1 MTGRGADI
9 SDRPYTLD
17 EADEACRRGGG
28 RPGAAGP
35 PRIVAEDAILLLL
48 HADPSPMGGGDGR
61 VRRAILAAAA
71 ALRGLGVEPALL
83 RGERAARHAPRI
95 DDAVEQLVFSNRV
108 RMYGDRGNRDFAIG
122 ITERGSA
129 AIREKYESL
138 PAAAQAELAR
148 IRAGPAAWPRPRTAA
163 LRGGA
168 RASSGAP
175 LKSSLQTA
183 RGIGGQ
189 DGRRGAEEW
198 PRDGRGTAAARRL
211 EYAAHGNQLLEEG
224 KYSEAY
230 EAYKLAKGRGSPD
243 ADLDIAIAASLAK
256 MDRHK
261 DALRHCR
268 AAIKAD
274 PAGYAGYTAMG
285 HCLDGLGRYS
295 EALSCHLRAAR
306 LDPARAAARKAAS
319 FSLFRL
325 GRYEEAL
332 RHAESAAS
340 MEPKDPA
347 AHMRVA
353 ACLSMLGRHEE
364 AVARGRKAIRAA
376 PGRVDSYFP
385 LIISLLGLGRH
396 GAALKWC
403 DRAAEADALDPRPHH
418 AWALALYE
426 LGRHEEALSRCQK
439 SVDLDPSDPGIRG
452 TMARMLRDAGRLP
465 EALSNCEAIVS
476 AEPGN
481 VYALSNMGTV
491 LAGMGRH
498 EEAFACFGRALRL
511 DPRQPSPR
519 YNRAMSLQAT
529 GRLHMALKE
538 YERVIALDPG
548 HTGAHNNKGA
558 VLYELGRG
566 GEALAHFDRALEL
579 DPGNAVIHLNKALSL
594 QPLGLRREALAHFD
608 RALELDPGNAD
619 AHVGRASCLAELGLP
634 DGKIGSYAGEALG
647 LATAAAGGAG
657 PGGAGR
663 RGAAAQE
670 TTPGGGRAQRVKSLL
685 SKDESKVLE
694 FKSWPASQQGTSSGS
709 GKIEGKIAKELCSFV
724 NTEGGD
730 LLIGVGDGG
739 EAEGLAPGGGRL
751 LRKERDEM
759 QAWLTNVIV
768 DYFGAEHDGRFDRDI
783 VEVDG
788 LDVLHCAVAAS
799 KDGPVVLRKRLEGK
813 YYFFVRAGSSCRA
826 LDTKGML
833 EYVKT
838 RWPGRAS
845 RPRPMRQS
853 VGSLDALA
861 SAIQVL
867 VESVM
872 EMREN
877 RKQAGA
883 SSHTPPRCQRRA
895 PPGARVRELPTT
907 PSRSTE
913 KGTRTSRW

>member
-1 MTGRGADI
+1 MTGGGADI

-17 EADEACRRGGG
+17 EADEACRGGGG
-28 RPGAAGP
+28 RPGAAGL

-83 RGERAARHAPRI
+83 RGERAARHATRI

-108 RMYGDRGNRDFAIG
+108 RMHGDRGSRDFAIG

-129 AIREKYESL
+129 AIGEKYGSL
-138 PAAAQAELAR
+138 PAAARAELAR
-148 IRAGPAAWPRPRTAA
+148 IRAGPGGRPRPRAAA

-168 RASSGAP
+168 RASNGAP
-175 LKSSLQTA
+175 LKNYLQTA

-189 DGRRGAEEW
+189 GGRRGAEEQ
-198 PRDGRGTAAARRL
+198 PRDGRGTAAAKCL
-211 EYAAHGNQLLEEG
+211 EYTARGNRLLKEG
-224 KYSEAY
+224 KYDEAY

-243 ADLDIAIAASLAK
+243 ADLDIAIAASLAR

-268 AAIKAD
+268 AAIGAD
-274 PAGYAGYTAMG
+274 PAGYAGYTTMG
-285 HCLDGLGRYS
+285 HCLDGLGRYE
-295 EALSCHLRAAR
+295 EALPYHLRAAR
-306 LDPARAAARKAAS
+306 LDPARTAARRAAS

-385 LIISLLGLGRH
+385 LIISLFGLGRH
-396 GAALKWC
+396 EEALKWC
-403 DRAAEADALDPRPHH
+403 DRAAGADALDPRPHH

-426 LGRHEEALSRCQK
+426 LGRYEEALSRCQK
-439 SVDLDPSDPGIRG
+439 SVDLDPSDPGIRD
-452 TMARMLRDAGRLP
+452 TMACMLRDAGRLP
-465 EALSNCEAIVS
+465 EALSYCEAIVS
-476 AEPGN
+476 AGPGN
-481 VYALSNMGTV
+481 VYVLSNMGTV

-498 EEAFACFGRALRL
+498 EEALACFGRALRL

-529 GRLHMALKE
+529 GRLHKALEE

-594 QPLGLRREALAHFD
+594 QPLGLHREALAHFD

-619 AHVGRASCLAELGLP
+619 AHVGRASCLAETGLP

-647 LATAAAGGAG
+647 LATTAATTTTTAAGGAG

-670 TTPGGGRAQRVKSLL
+670 TAPGGGRAQRVKSLL
-685 SKDESKVLE
+685 SKDESNVLE
-694 FKSWPASQQGTSSGS
+694 FKSWPASQPGTPSGP
-709 GKIEGKIAKELCSFV
+709 GRMEGKIAKELCSFV

-739 EAEGLAPGGGRL
+739 DVEGLAPGGGRL

-768 DYFGAEHDGRFDRDI
+768 DYLGAEHDGRFDRDI

-799 KDGPVVLRKRLEGK
+799 KDRPVVLRKRLEGK
-813 YYFFVRAGSSCRA
+813 HYFFVRAGSSCRA
-826 LDTKGML
+826 LDMKRMP

-838 RWPGRAS
+838 RWPGRTS

-853 VGSLDALA
+853 AGGLDTLA
-861 SAIQVL
+861 SAVQAL
-867 VESVM
+867 MESAI
-872 EMREN
+872 EI
-877 RKQAGA
+877 AGK
-883 SSHTPPRCQRRA
+883 P
-895 PPGARVRELPTT
+895 
-907 PSRSTE
+907 
-913 KGTRTSRW
+913 